1 VRTAAGIHLFMVC
14 DRIESNSPLPSR
26 DEIRQALT
34 ASRADQVARHYLRD
48 LRRTA
53 FVDIRI

>member
-1 VRTAAGIHLFMVC
+1 MRTDAGIHLFMVC
-14 DRIESNSPLPSR
+14 ERVEPNSTLPSR
-26 DEIRQALT
+26 EEIRQRLT
-34 ASRADQVARHYLRD
+34 ANRADQVARHYLRD